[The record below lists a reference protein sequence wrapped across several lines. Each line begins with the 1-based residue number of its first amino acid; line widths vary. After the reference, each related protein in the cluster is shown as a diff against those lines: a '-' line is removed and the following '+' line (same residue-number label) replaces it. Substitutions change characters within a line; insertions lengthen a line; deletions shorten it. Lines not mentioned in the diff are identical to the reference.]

1 MSELVK
7 LHIDQEKT
15 VRHSAYTSYL
25 VEGLSPKE
33 MDSILNAETW
43 EEKQRNLIRLLNLH
57 DNDYQPGHSLGN
69 CWGCGYGIYGIR
81 HFGGCLIVDI
91 GNTCD

>member
-1 MSELVK
+1 MAELPK

-15 VRHSAYTSYL
+15 VHHSCYTSYL
-25 VEGLSPKE
+25 VEGLSPEE
-33 MDSILNAETW
+33 MNSVLNAPTW
-43 EEKQRNLIRLLNLH
+43 EKKRSRLVELLNLH
-57 DNDYQPGHSLGN
+57 DNDYEPGHTLGD
-69 CWGCGYGIYGIR
+69 CWGCGYGIYDIR